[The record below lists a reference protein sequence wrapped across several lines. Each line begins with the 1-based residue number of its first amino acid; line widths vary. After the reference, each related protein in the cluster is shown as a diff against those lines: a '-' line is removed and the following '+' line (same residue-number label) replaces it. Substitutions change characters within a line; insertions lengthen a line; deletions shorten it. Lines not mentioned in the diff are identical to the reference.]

1 MRWRCTRSTLQCRST
16 SACSSYSPPTRSSRC
31 STRTRRKEGI
41 MAIHGTLKSVVR
53 STDGTAVTG
62 KGFLYGITISGA
74 AGEVIVY
81 DNTAAAGT
89 KLLQANG
96 LGND

>member
-1 MRWRCTRSTLQCRST
+1 
-16 SACSSYSPPTRSSRC
+16 
-31 STRTRRKEGI
+31 

-81 DNTAAAGT
+81 DNTAASGT

-96 LGND
+96 LGHYMFPAPIPFNIGVQIDLTANIVTTYWQDAP